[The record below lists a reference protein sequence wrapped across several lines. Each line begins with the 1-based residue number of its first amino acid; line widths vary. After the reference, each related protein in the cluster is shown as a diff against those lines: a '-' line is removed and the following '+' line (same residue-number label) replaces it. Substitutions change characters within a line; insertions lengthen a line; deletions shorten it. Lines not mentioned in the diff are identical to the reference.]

1 MKNTAVLM
9 DRAAFWE
16 IGTAEIGMP
25 PPGSKEPGGFVMR
38 LRYTQQSFE
47 KLAFYQETPDV
58 KPRRFTF
65 AFLSFLFVL
74 GASVRLFAGPD
85 APKQFDPRLFQELR
99 WRLVGPPR
107 GGRALA
113 VSGVRGQPEI
123 FYFGSVGGGIWKT
136 NDAGRTW
143 KPIFDSQPIASIGA
157 LAVAPSDSNVIYA
170 GSGEADMRSSI
181 SYGNGM
187 YKSTDGG
194 KTWAHIGLEDSRQ
207 IGRIVVDP
215 RDSNKVFVAALGHAY
230 GPNQER
236 GVFRSKDGGKSW
248 QKILFHDEKTGAI
261 DLAFEPG
268 NSKTILAALWQTR
281 RPPWSIYPPSNGP
294 GSGLYRSSDGGDH
307 WERVTGQG
315 LPSEGLGRIGIAF
328 APSNPRRIYLI
339 VDAKEGGLYR
349 SDNGGQNWQSVSK
362 DRRIWQRGW
371 YFGEVSVDPK
381 DPDTVYVPNTA
392 TYQSRDGGKTFTAFK
407 GAPGGDDYHEL
418 WIDPDEPRRMI
429 LSCDQGAIVT
439 RNGGETWS
447 SWYNQPTGQFYH
459 VATDNQFPYWVYGAQ
474 QDSVAVGTPS
484 RSRYRSLNFH
494 DWRPMDAGE
503 ESGYIAPDPLN
514 PGVVFGGFV
523 ARQDFS
529 DEQLQ
534 QMTPTLAHPGDYRR
548 TWTLPLVFSP
558 IDPHVLYF
566 GSQVLFRT
574 ADDGSSW
581 QVISPDLTREDP
593 GVPPNLDAA
602 TAADAPKGKRR
613 GVIYTIGA
621 SFVRAGE
628 IWAGTDDGLIQ
639 LTEDEGK
646 TWENVT
652 PPELTPWSKV
662 THIEAS
668 HFDAGTAY
676 AAVDRHRLEDYQAY
690 LYRTR
695 DFGKSWQRVSN
706 GIPEGSFLN
715 CVREDPARKG
725 LLYACTEK
733 VVYASFNDGNDW
745 QSLQLNLPA
754 TSVRDLVVHEND
766 LVVATFGRS
775 FWILDDV
782 TPLRQIDSQVAAA
795 DAWLFRPQTAIR
807 MRAGSD
813 QGTPVPMDEALA
825 PNPPEGAMLDYYL
838 KDKASS
844 PIQLEIFDAEGKLVR
859 RFASNDDLHKTNPNN
874 VPIQIEWIRDPKPL
888 LAEAGMHR
896 FVWDLR
902 HALPKGGRS
911 SFLGPAGVLAVPGSY
926 IVKFTA
932 NGKSSTQPLTIKLD
946 PRVKAPPD
954 ALARQFGLA
963 SKLVE
968 RLGEVS
974 MALQQAGDIRKQIDA
989 RKKEAGGNTE
999 LLTALQE
1006 IEKKLE
1012 AAVEPDSD
1020 ADFGLFGLAAAGKE
1034 HEPLPKVA
1042 AALTR
1047 LLIIVDSSELG
1058 PAADAATA
1066 SMRWEEAARETLA
1079 RWAAFQKDDLAS
1091 VNSLLEKAKLKTL
1104 GISPMIEDAPTAR

>member
-1 MKNTAVLM
+1 MKL
-9 DRAAFWE
+9 RHLAALSLFLLSALD
-16 IGTAEIGMP
+16 GTSRLAASP
-25 PPGSKEPGGFVMR
+25 PTSQHF
-38 LRYTQQSFE
+38 
-47 KLAFYQETPDV
+47 
-58 KPRRFTF
+58 
-65 AFLSFLFVL
+65 
-74 GASVRLFAGPD
+74 D
-85 APKQFDPRLFQELR
+85 AKLFQELR
-99 WRLVGPPR
+99 WRMIGPSR
-107 GGRALA
+107 GGRTLA
-113 VSGVRGQPEI
+113 VVGVRGQPEVY
-123 FYFGSVGGGIWKT
+123 YFGSVGGGIWKT
-136 NDAGRTW
+136 DDAGRTW
-143 KPIFDSQPIASIGA
+143 NPVFDSQPIASIGA
-157 LAVAPSDSNVIYA
+157 IAVAPSDSNVIYA

-181 SYGNGM
+181 SCGNGM

-194 KTWAHIGLEDSRQ
+194 KTWAHIGLDDSRQ
-207 IGRIVVDP
+207 IGRILVDP
-215 RDSNKVFVAALGHAY
+215 RDPNRVFVAALGHAY
-230 GPNQER
+230 GSNQER

-248 QKILFHDEKTGAI
+248 QKILFHDENTGAI

-281 RPPWSIYPPSNGP
+281 RTPWSIYAPSSGP
-294 GSGLYRSSDGGDH
+294 GSGFYRSTDGGDH
-307 WERVTGQG
+307 WEHLTGQG

-349 SDNGGQNWQSVSK
+349 SDNGGQGWQRVSN

-381 DPDTVYVPNTA
+381 DPDIVYVPNTS

-429 LSCDQGAIVT
+429 LSSDQGAIVT
-439 RNGGETWS
+439 RNGGVTWS
-447 SWYNQPTGQFYH
+447 SWYNQPTAQFYH
-459 VATDNQFPYWVYGAQ
+459 VVTDNQFPYWVYGAQ
-474 QDSVAVGTPS
+474 QDSGSASTPS

-494 DWRPMDAGE
+494 DWRPMDAGDE
-503 ESGYIAPDPLN
+503 NGYVAPDPLS

-523 ARQDFS
+523 ARQDFGH
-529 DEQLQ
+529 EQLQ
-534 QMTPTLAHPGDYRR
+534 QLPPTLAHSGDYRR

-574 ADDGSSW
+574 ADSGSSW
-581 QVISPDLTREDP
+581 QVLSPDLTREDP

-613 GVIYTIGA
+613 GVIYTIGP

-639 LTEDEGK
+639 LTQDEGK

-652 PPELTPWSKV
+652 PPDLTPWSKV
-662 THIEAS
+662 AHIEAS
-668 HFDAGTAY
+668 HSDAGTAY

-695 DFGKSWQRVSN
+695 DFGKTWQHASN

-733 VVYASFNDGNDW
+733 GVYTSFNDGDDW
-745 QSLQLNLPA
+745 QPLQFNLPV

-766 LVVATFGRS
+766 LVIATFGRS

-782 TPLRQIDSQVAAA
+782 TPLRQIDSHVAAS
-795 DAWLFRPQTAIR
+795 DTWLFRPQTATR
-807 MRAGSD
+807 MRPASD

-825 PNPPEGAMLDYYL
+825 PNPPEGSVLDYYL
-838 KDKASS
+838 KEKAASS
-844 PIQLEIFDAEGKLVR
+844 IQLEVFDSEGKLVQ
-859 RFASNDDLHKTNPNN
+859 RFASNDELHKTNPND
-874 VPIQIEWIRDPKPL
+874 VQFQFDWLRDRKPL

-902 HALPKGGRS
+902 YALPKGVRRS
-911 SFLGPAGVLAVPGSY
+911 FWGPAGPLAVPGNY
-926 IVKFTA
+926 TVKLTA

-946 PRVKAPPD
+946 PRVKAPQD
-954 ALARQFGLA
+954 AMVRQFGLA
-963 SKLVE
+963 SKLAA

-974 MALQQAGDIRKQIDA
+974 LALQQVGDLRKQIEECRKDA
-989 RKKEAGGNTE
+989 GANTE
-999 LLTALQE
+999 LLAALQGLV
-1006 IEKKLE
+1006 EKVE

-1020 ADFGLFGLAAAGKE
+1020 ADFMLFGLAAPSKE

-1042 AALTR
+1042 AALTG
-1047 LLIIVDSSELG
+1047 LLIIVDSADMG
-1058 PAADAATA
+1058 PAADAVIA
-1066 SMRWEEAARETLA
+1066 SERWEEAAQETLA
-1079 RWAAFQKDDLAS
+1079 RWAAFQKDDLAA
-1091 VNSLLEKAKLKTL
+1091 VNALLEKAKLKPL
-1104 GISPMIEDAPTAR
+1104 VISLLIPGEVPTAR

>member
-1 MKNTAVLM
+1 M
-9 DRAAFWE
+9 
-16 IGTAEIGMP
+16 
-25 PPGSKEPGGFVMR
+25 
-38 LRYTQQSFE
+38 
-47 KLAFYQETPDV
+47 
-58 KPRRFTF
+58 KPRHL
-65 AFLSFLFVL
+65 AALSLFVL
-74 GASVRLFAGPD
+74 LALDGTSRLAASPQTSQHFD
-85 APKQFDPRLFQELR
+85 AKLFQELR
-99 WRLVGPPR
+99 WRMIGPSR
-107 GGRALA
+107 GGRTLA
-113 VSGVRGQPEI
+113 VVGVRGQPEVY
-123 FYFGSVGGGIWKT
+123 YFGSVGGGIWKT
-136 NDAGRTW
+136 DDAGRTW
-143 KPIFDSQPIASIGA
+143 NPVFDSQPIASIGA
-157 LAVAPSDSNVIYA
+157 IAVAPSDSNFIYA

-181 SYGNGM
+181 SCGNGM

-194 KTWAHIGLEDSRQ
+194 KTWAHIGLDDSRQ
-207 IGRIVVDP
+207 IGRILVDP
-215 RDSNKVFVAALGHAY
+215 RDPNRVFVAALGHAY
-230 GPNQER
+230 GSNQER

-248 QKILFHDEKTGAI
+248 QKILFHDENTGAI

-281 RPPWSIYPPSNGP
+281 RPPWSIYAPSSGP
-294 GSGLYRSSDGGDH
+294 GSGLYRSTDGGDH
-307 WERVTGQG
+307 WEHLTGQG

-349 SDNGGQNWQSVSK
+349 SDNGGQGWQRVSNE
-362 DRRIWQRGW
+362 RRIWQRGW

-381 DPDTVYVPNTA
+381 DPDIVYVPNTS

-418 WIDPDEPRRMI
+418 WIDPDEPRRMV
-429 LSCDQGAIVT
+429 LSSDQGAIVT
-439 RNGGETWS
+439 RNGGVTWS
-447 SWYNQPTGQFYH
+447 SWYNQPTAQFYH
-459 VATDNQFPYWVYGAQ
+459 VVTDNQFPYWVYGAQ
-474 QDSVAVGTPS
+474 QDSGSASTPS

-494 DWRPMDAGE
+494 DWRPMDAGDE
-503 ESGYIAPDPLN
+503 NGYVAPDPLS

-523 ARQDFS
+523 ARQDFG

-534 QMTPTLAHPGDYRR
+534 QLPPTLAHSGDYRR

-574 ADDGSSW
+574 ADGGSSW
-581 QVISPDLTREDP
+581 QALSPDLTREDP

-613 GVIYTIGA
+613 GVIYTIGP

-639 LTEDEGK
+639 LTQDEGK

-652 PPELTPWSKV
+652 PPDLTPWSKV
-662 THIEAS
+662 AHIEAS
-668 HFDAGTAY
+668 HSDAGTAY

-695 DFGKSWQRVSN
+695 DFGKTWQHASN

-733 VVYASFNDGNDW
+733 GVYTSFNDGDDW
-745 QSLQLNLPA
+745 QPLQFNLPV

-766 LVVATFGRS
+766 LVIATFGRS

-782 TPLRQIDSQVAAA
+782 TPLRQIDLHVAAA
-795 DAWLFRPQTAIR
+795 DAWLFRPQTATR
-807 MRAGSD
+807 MRPASD

-825 PNPPEGAMLDYYL
+825 PNPPEGSVLDYYL
-838 KDKASS
+838 KDKAAS
-844 PIQLEIFDAEGKLVR
+844 PIQLEVFDSEGKLVR
-859 RFASNDDLHKTNPNN
+859 RFASNDELHKTNPND
-874 VPIQIEWIRDPKPL
+874 VQFQFHWLRDPKPL

-902 HALPKGGRS
+902 YALPKGVRRS
-911 SFLGPAGVLAVPGSY
+911 FWGPAGPLAVPGNY
-926 IVKFTA
+926 TVKLTA

-946 PRVKAPPD
+946 PRVKAPQD
-954 ALARQFGLA
+954 AMVRQFGLA
-963 SKLVE
+963 SKLAA

-974 MALQQAGDIRKQIDA
+974 LALQQVGDLRKQIE
-989 RKKEAGGNTE
+989 KCGKEAGANTE
-999 LLTALQE
+999 LLAALQGLVA
-1006 IEKKLE
+1006 KVE

-1020 ADFGLFGLAAAGKE
+1020 ADFMLFGLAAPSKE

-1042 AALTR
+1042 AALTG
-1047 LLIIVDSSELG
+1047 LLIIVDSADMG
-1058 PAADAATA
+1058 PAADAMMA
-1066 SMRWEEAARETLA
+1066 SEGWEEAAQETLA
-1079 RWAAFQKDDLAS
+1079 RWARFQKDDLAA
-1091 VNSLLEKAKLKTL
+1091 VNALLEKAKLKPL
-1104 GISPMIEDAPTAR
+1104 VISLMIAGEVPTAP

>member
-1 MKNTAVLM
+1 MKL
-9 DRAAFWE
+9 RHLAALSLFLLLALD
-16 IGTAEIGMP
+16 GTSRLAARP
-25 PPGSKEPGGFVMR
+25 PTSQHF
-38 LRYTQQSFE
+38 
-47 KLAFYQETPDV
+47 
-58 KPRRFTF
+58 
-65 AFLSFLFVL
+65 
-74 GASVRLFAGPD
+74 D
-85 APKQFDPRLFQELR
+85 AKLFQELG
-99 WRLVGPPR
+99 WRMIGPSR
-107 GGRALA
+107 GGRTLA
-113 VSGVRGQPEI
+113 VVGVRGQPEVY
-123 FYFGSVGGGIWKT
+123 YFGSVGGGIWKT
-136 NDAGRTW
+136 DDAGRTW
-143 KPIFDSQPIASIGA
+143 NPVFDSQPIASIGA
-157 LAVAPSDSNVIYA
+157 IAVAPSDSNVIYA

-194 KTWAHIGLEDSRQ
+194 KTWAHIGLDDSRQ
-207 IGRIVVDP
+207 IGRILVDP
-215 RDSNKVFVAALGHAY
+215 RDPNRVFVAALGHAY
-230 GPNQER
+230 GSNQER

-248 QKILFHDEKTGAI
+248 QKILFHDENTGAI

-281 RPPWSIYPPSNGP
+281 RPPWSIYAPSSGP
-294 GSGLYRSSDGGDH
+294 GSGFYRSTDGGDH
-307 WERVTGQG
+307 WEHLTGQG

-349 SDNGGQNWQSVSK
+349 SDNGGQGWQRVSN

-381 DPDTVYVPNTA
+381 DPDIVYVPNTS

-418 WIDPDEPRRMI
+418 WIDPDEPRRMV
-429 LSCDQGAIVT
+429 LSSDQGAIVT
-439 RNGGETWS
+439 RNGGVTWS
-447 SWYNQPTGQFYH
+447 SWYNQPTAQFYH
-459 VATDNQFPYWVYGAQ
+459 VVTDNQFPYWVYGAQ
-474 QDSVAVGTPS
+474 QDSGSASTPS

-494 DWRPMDAGE
+494 DWRPMDAGDE
-503 ESGYIAPDPLN
+503 NGYVAPDPLN

-523 ARQDFS
+523 ARQDFG

-534 QMTPTLAHPGDYRR
+534 QLPPTLAHSGDYRR

-574 ADDGSSW
+574 ADGGSSW
-581 QVISPDLTREDP
+581 QVLSPDLTREDP

-602 TAADAPKGKRR
+602 TAAHAPKGKRR
-613 GVIYTIGA
+613 GVIYTIGP

-639 LTEDEGK
+639 LTQDEGK

-652 PPELTPWSKV
+652 PPDLTPWSKV

-668 HFDAGTAY
+668 HSDAGTAY

-695 DFGKSWQRVSN
+695 DFGKTWQHASN

-733 VVYASFNDGNDW
+733 GVYTSFNDGDDW
-745 QSLQLNLPA
+745 QPLQFNLPV

-766 LVVATFGRS
+766 LVIATFGRS

-782 TPLRQIDSQVAAA
+782 TPLRQIDSHVAAS
-795 DAWLFRPQTAIR
+795 DTWLFRPQTATR
-807 MRAGSD
+807 MRPASD

-825 PNPPEGAMLDYYL
+825 PNPPEGSVLDYYL
-838 KDKASS
+838 KEKAASS
-844 PIQLEIFDAEGKLVR
+844 IQLEVFDSEGKLVR
-859 RFASNDDLHKTNPNN
+859 RFASNDELHKTNPND
-874 VPIQIEWIRDPKPL
+874 VQFQFDWLRDPKPL

-902 HALPKGGRS
+902 YALPKGIRRS
-911 SFLGPAGVLAVPGSY
+911 FWGPAGPLAVPGNY
-926 IVKFTA
+926 TVKLTA

-946 PRVKAPPD
+946 PRVKAPQD
-954 ALARQFGLA
+954 AMVRQFGLA
-963 SKLVE
+963 SKLAA

-974 MALQQAGDIRKQIDA
+974 LALQQVGDLRKQIEGCRKDA
-989 RKKEAGGNTE
+989 GANSE
-999 LLTALQE
+999 LLAALQGLV
-1006 IEKKLE
+1006 EKVE

-1020 ADFGLFGLAAAGKE
+1020 ADFMLFGLAAPSKE

-1042 AALTR
+1042 AALTG
-1047 LLIIVDSSELG
+1047 LLIIVDSADMG
-1058 PAADAATA
+1058 PAADAVIA
-1066 SMRWEEAARETLA
+1066 SERWEEAAQETLA
-1079 RWAAFQKDDLAS
+1079 RWAAFQKDDLAA
-1091 VNSLLEKAKLKTL
+1091 VNALLEKAKLKPL
-1104 GISPMIEDAPTAR
+1104 VISLTIPGEVPTAR